1 MYSIFK
7 KLPLVSLMILLTS
20 CAQETDQSQSDV
32 TAEIQAETVDQN
44 SSAGVSFADNVAS
57 DIKRFKGYFVEKF
70 PSIDVYEF
78 KDGAYAIDEA
88 KRQQWLDIEE
98 FPPYEF
104 SIEEGEESFSEVFA
118 NGKTYADCFENG
130 GVGVRQNFPY
140 FDTESNQVITLEL
153 AINQCR
159 QANGEEPL
167 AYGQGE
173 IANISAYMA
182 YTSRD
187 KKFDIQV
194 PNESAYNAYLSGKK
208 FYYSKRGQLNFSCA
222 DCHLKIS
229 GSNLRAELLSPG
241 IGQTTGMPIYR
252 AKWGELGTIGHRYK
266 ECNLN
271 VRAQPF
277 DYQSEAYRNLEYF
290 QTIMSKGFVVN
301 GPSSR
306 R

>member
-7 KLPLVSLMILLTS
+7 KLQLASLLFLLVSCT
-20 CAQETDQSQSDV
+20 QETDQNQADV
-32 TAEIQAETVDQN
+32 TAEKQVEQVAQE
-44 SSAGVSFADNVAS
+44 SSANVSFADKVAS

-70 PSIDVYEF
+70 PSIDVHEF

-104 SIEEGEESFSEVFA
+104 SIEEGEEAFSEAFS
-118 NGKTYADCFENG
+118 NGKSYADCFENG
-130 GVGVRQNFPY
+130 GEGIRQNFPY
-140 FDTESNQVITLEL
+140 FDTDANQVITLEL

-159 QANGEEPL
+159 ETNGEEPL

-187 KKFDIQV
+187 EVFDIKV
-194 PNESAYNAYLSGKK
+194 PNEAAYKAYLEGKK

-222 DCHLKIS
+222 DCHLRIS

-241 IGQTTGMPIYR
+241 IGQTTGTPIYR
-252 AKWGELGTIGHRYK
+252 AKWGEIGSLGRRYK

-290 QTIMSKGFVVN
+290 QTIMSKGFTVN